1 MLKAEHVTVRY
12 GEKTAAEDLSL
23 EIREGEW
30 WTVVGPNGAGKS
42 TLAGAIG
49 KAVPYEGR
57 ITLDGKEIREI
68 PEKTY
73 ARRVGMLSQNHGAVF
88 GFTVEEVVSLGR
100 YARKGG
106 FLRGGDEEGP
116 EKTTEALEAAGLAGM
131 RKRNMLTLS
140 GGEAQRV
147 GPPDPRRAGEP
158 PGPALPEGA
167 VHAGRELAEEARAG
181 GADGDARPVPGEEIR
196 NARAADERGKMRRPG
211 KNRGRADPG
220 KPARRVRDGYL
231 RLDDGNAQAVGIR
244 RRVPPVRSSAF
255 SFLSYTGPYGRSGS
269 TAHGRRRRRS

>member
-106 FLRGGDEEGP
+106 FLRGGDAEGP
-116 EKTTEALEAAGLAGM
+116 EKTTEALEAAGLADM

-140 GGEAQRV
+140 GGERQRV
-147 GPPDPRRAGEP
+147 FLAQVLCQD
-158 PGPALPEGA
+158 PALLILDEPANHLDLPFQLELFSLIGEWLKQPGRA
-167 VHAGRELAEEARAG
+167 VVTVMHDLSLARKYGSHALLL
-181 GADGDARPVPGEEIR
+181 D
-196 NARAADERGKMRRPG
+196 
-211 KNRGRADPG
+211 RGRCAAQG
-220 KPARRVRDGYL
+220 KASEVLTPEALQNVYQMDGY
-231 RLDDGNAQAVGIR
+231 GWIR
-244 RRVPPVRSSAF
+244 D
-255 SFLSYTGPYGRSGS
+255 LLGS
-269 TAHGRRRRRS
+269 WN